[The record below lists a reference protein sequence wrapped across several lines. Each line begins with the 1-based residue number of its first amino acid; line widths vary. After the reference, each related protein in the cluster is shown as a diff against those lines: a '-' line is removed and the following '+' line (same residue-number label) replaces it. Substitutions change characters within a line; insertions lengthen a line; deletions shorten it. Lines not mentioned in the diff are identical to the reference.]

1 MFYIQDLVQ
10 GINKKGEE
18 KDFSGQPDEVVRMQP
33 FLWVFFVSAVIFWAR
48 SFLLVSGKIYLEMVH
63 VGGGRGRGG
72 GGD

>member
-10 GINKKGEE
+10 GLNKKGEKTSLDSLMRLSE
-18 KDFSGQPDEVVRMQP
+18 CNL